1 LRALICFVYTDLMN
15 APRTA
20 RERARAELTREILSA
35 ARRQLGEVGPSHLSL
50 RAVARE
56 LEMASSAIY
65 RYFKSRDELLTAL
78 ILEAYNDLGVAA
90 ERAAEPAADPG
101 ERWMAVWRGVRAWAL
116 ANRHEFAL
124 LFGTPVPGYAA
135 PKETALA
142 AGRMPMALARVV
154 AEAKAAG
161 TLAPPAAPPC
171 DPSLINGDMYEFL
184 PEAAFDAEEFARI
197 VLAWNRLVGIVSYE
211 LHGHLVGVTTDDAG
225 FFDYTAR
232 VSGAFV
238 GLRFT

>member
-1 LRALICFVYTDLMN
+1 MN

-20 RERARAELTREILSA
+20 RERARAELTREILTA
-35 ARRQLGEVGPSHLSL
+35 ARRQLGEVGPSQLSL

-78 ILEAYNDLGVAA
+78 ILEAYNDIGAAAERAA
-90 ERAAEPAADPG
+90 ERAAEPG
-101 ERWMAVWRGVRAWAL
+101 ERWIAIWRGVRAWAL

-135 PKETALA
+135 PRETATA
-142 AGRMPMALARVV
+142 AGRMPLALAAVV

-161 TLAPPAAPPC
+161 ALAPPPAPPC
-171 DPSLINGDMYEFL
+171 EPALIDADMTALL
-184 PEAAFDAEEFARI
+184 PDAAFSADEIARI

-211 LHGHLVGVTTDDAG
+211 LHGHLVGVTADDAG

-232 VSGAFV
+232 VSGAFT
-238 GLRFT
+238 GLRFA